1 MCVSVR
7 VPSSLDWSRIG
18 LGIGR
23 LGSIRFNGLDL
34 LTISVDWSEK
44 FSKGMLISDSVLTTA
59 DFPAVPA
66 KTPPMATSPPTS
78 VPLNVPR
85 LPPYALSTEQ
95 STVTV
100 ISVAV

>member
-1 MCVSVR
+1 
-7 VPSSLDWSRIG
+7 
-18 LGIGR
+18 
-23 LGSIRFNGLDL
+23 
-34 LTISVDWSEK
+34 
-44 FSKGMLISDSVLTTA
+44 MLISDSVLTTA

-100 ISVAV
+100 WRYRTIEVRRGWAVLRLKAVAEIYPNPHIAA

>member
-23 LGSIRFNGLDL
+23 LGSIRLDL
-34 LTISVDWSEK
+34 LIGRRNFRSS
-44 FSKGMLISDSVLTTA
+44 FKGMLISDSVLTTA